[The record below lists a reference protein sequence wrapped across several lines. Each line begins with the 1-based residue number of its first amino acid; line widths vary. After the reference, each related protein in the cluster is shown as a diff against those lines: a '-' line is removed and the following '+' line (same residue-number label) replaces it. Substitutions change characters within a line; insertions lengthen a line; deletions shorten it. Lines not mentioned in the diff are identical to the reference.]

1 MPSIYSGIVLIER
14 EMEMKLNA
22 SGLEKHIDAALDLAK
37 IDGLELTQRYL
48 SSALRSLSS
57 TNS

>member
-14 EMEMKLNA
+14 EMEIKLNA

-37 IDGLELTQRYL
+37 IGGLELTQRYL
-48 SSALRSLSS
+48 SSALRSL
-57 TNS
+57 